1 MKKTVYL
8 ETTVVSYYAARPS
21 RDVIVLAH
29 QQITWEWWPIAVDK
43 YSMYISEVVLDEAGM
58 GDPETAAKRLEA
70 LQYFPRLDLN
80 ELVEKMTKVYIG
92 ELDIP
97 EKSFRDATHIAVSS
111 VHNIDYLVTWN
122 CAHIANVEIRRKLES
137 INERYDLYT
146 PLICT
151 PEEIGGGYH
160 VVERPDS

>member
-1 MKKTVYL
+1 M
-8 ETTVVSYYAARPS
+8 
-21 RDVIVLAH
+21 IVPFGH
-29 QQITWEWWPIAVDK
+29 QEITWEWWPVAIDK
-43 YSMYISEVVLDEAGM
+43 YSIYISEVVVDEAAM
-58 GDPETAAKRLEA
+58 GDPEAATKRLEV
-70 LQYFPRLDLN
+70 LQDFPRLDLN
-80 ELVEKMTKVYIG
+80 EMVEKMTRVYID

-122 CAHIANVEIRRKLES
+122 CTHIANVEIRRNLES
-137 INERYDLYT
+137 INERYDLHT

-160 VVERPDS
+160 FVERPDS